1 MKSRFMLL
9 DNLVAAFKLLP
20 KQGSSIDALQ
30 KPTAAHD
37 AKPESLD
44 NEQDSHGRLDALV
57 LSNLKSGMKI
67 GILLALLQYA
77 ESLMAY
83 ICDLSVISVEEPSD
97 DKMKVGVSEL
107 ASLSLCG
114 TNAEAGIQVA
124 AYSELTLYL
133 TTTLLQSRKE

>member
-1 MKSRFMLL
+1 MLL

-30 KPTAAHD
+30 KPTAVHD

-67 GILLALLQYA
+67 GILLALVSWRIFVT
-77 ESLMAY
+77 SL
-83 ICDLSVISVEEPSD
+83 
-97 DKMKVGVSEL
+97 
-107 ASLSLCG
+107 LSLWK
-114 TNAEAGIQVA
+114 
-124 AYSELTLYL
+124 
-133 TTTLLQSRKE
+133 SRPTIK